1 MFSVRSLNQTKK
13 MRFTINSHPAG
24 CASTR
29 LSVRLSIRLY
39 YNTFIF
45 SFFVSYVSFYFL
57 LICAILANPK
67 KKICVSIEATFQKSN
82 KNKSRT
88 FDFIINKEGCTGCL
102 QSNSVPSR
110 PVHFVRINSIWI
122 RFEWRNMRNVFFSIE
137 RFSLMIVDTI

>member
-1 MFSVRSLNQTKK
+1 

-24 CASTR
+24 CASIR
-29 LSVRLSIRLY
+29 LSVCLSIRLY

-67 KKICVSIEATFQKSN
+67 KICVSVEATFQKSN

-102 QSNSVPSR
+102 QSNPIPSHPVPFIS
-110 PVHFVRINSIWI
+110 FESI
-122 RFEWRNMRNVFFSIE
+122 RFEFDLNGEICVTFFFILSVFH
-137 RFSLMIVDTI
+137 